1 LLGWGHGVTRDELQ
15 YFELRQN
22 GDLIFG
28 FQDASK
34 GIVSPAFGC
43 KLSCQN
49 RRMVLSVSANYS
61 ESVANSKLH
70 HAWKLLCLARAFREL
85 TCNEERWSD
94 GAMEVA
100 GRDIR
105 YYVFD
110 GDSLGH

>member
-1 LLGWGHGVTRDELQ
+1 
-15 YFELRQN
+15 
-22 GDLIFG
+22 
-28 FQDASK
+28 
-34 GIVSPAFGC
+34 
-43 KLSCQN
+43 
-49 RRMVLSVSANYS
+49 MVLSVSANYS
-61 ESVANSKLH
+61 ESVANQASPRLEVT
-70 HAWKLLCLARAFREL
+70 LPPLAVREL